1 MVSHSYISRELS
13 YLLKK
18 GVGLLMVLFCSVAC
32 KQELNDAPS
41 YARYL
46 NNPQKGLIQ
55 SRRVDGIVFS
65 LQYLPHAYL
74 ALKEAGSDRDKI
86 KGLLHEYKGN
96 LTFLMKISIGA
107 KDKWPFVQE
116 FSQRLEMMRFEIKA
130 LFRLKIGGK
139 RYSPVL
145 CSVENSL
152 SLARSA
158 YLTIVFDGGTFDL
171 DRQKDDL
178 QIEFSDRILNTGT
191 QVFLLQHKAIA
202 SIPSLNLSKK

>member
-1 MVSHSYISRELS
+1 
-13 YLLKK
+13 
-18 GVGLLMVLFCSVAC
+18 MVLFCSVAC
-32 KQELNDAPS
+32 KQDLNDEPS
-41 YARYL
+41 YTRYL

-55 SRRVDGIVFS
+55 SRKADGIVFT

-96 LTFLMKISIGA
+96 LTFLMKISIEA
-107 KDKWPFVQE
+107 KEKWPFVQE
-116 FSQRLEMMRFEIKA
+116 FSQRLEMMRFELKE

-145 CSVENSL
+145 CSIENSL

-158 YLTIVFDGGTFDL
+158 YLTIVFNREELDL
-171 DRQKDDL
+171 HFLKDDL
-178 QIEFSDRILNTGT
+178 LIEFNDSILTTGP
-191 QVFLLQHKAIA
+191 QAFLFEHQAIT
-202 SIPSLNLSKK
+202 SIPSLNLSKNE